1 MGDHYLMYDIV
12 WSINIMIGI
21 LLIAVAISIYW
32 IFKYDDWYPNPSIN
46 SHISSESEHVDATD
60 QESRVSEG

>member
-1 MGDHYLMYDIV
+1 VQSYSEVV

-32 IFKYDDWYPNPSIN
+32 IFKYDDWYPNPI
-46 SHISSESEHVDATD
+46 ITDDEPSESLGGGETTTL
-60 QESRVSEG
+60 